1 MRDNQRRIC
10 IVTDELAGPDFNG
23 GIGTACTGLATAL
36 AAAGHQVDVLYTRV
50 AQGQVHCSF
59 GAFQDHVD
67 AFDRRAVRLLSIAQE
82 GAWNDFPSKSFA
94 ALHHLQ
100 AERYDL
106 VFFNDTHGTGFY
118 PLLSRRTGNPL
129 LAGTRMCVVTHSA
142 TQWIFDLNGEPV
154 TGVDNIRL
162 LEMERKSIELADVVI
177 SPSSYLVRKYQ
188 GYGWRFPEDTQIR
201 RYILPDAQRPS
212 QSDGAELHEVD
223 ELVFFGRLE
232 RRKGIDLFC
241 SALDR
246 LKYALRGKTV
256 TFLGKDTFVNGSS
269 TLEKILV
276 RSAAWPFE
284 VRVMP
289 NFDRENA
296 LGYLRGGRRV
306 AVMPSLE
313 DNSPCAIQ
321 ECLELGIPFIASNG
335 SGGEELIA
343 PDSRERCCFAPNVA
357 ALARKIEQ
365 VLEEGA
371 SAGVLSFDPEE
382 NEREFLRWLD
392 GFLAPPKQPKKAPVR
407 SPQRRRKPA
416 APAIALLVAGCS
428 GLRRSNT
435 TLHLRKIAAAFPG
448 GQRNALLCSDEDSRP
463 TDGAIASLS
472 PAEYETFARSL
483 GASENDFVCLWD
495 AELEL
500 NPDWLT
506 RARDCLAALPDCVA
520 VAGLATAGVALV
532 SREAPAHRSLAS
544 LAPPLRQP
552 VVGPSDALRLLSQ
565 ETNNGFVLMRGAAF
579 QAVRRCPPWDPVL
592 ARLKLA
598 DHWIDELLQELR
610 QQGKRVELIPDLP
623 ATPSTRHARIE
634 LFHKGTARRLAA
646 AAATAPGSHSALVHR
661 FAVDRE
667 LNAEARRD
675 AASYLDQLS
684 HRTNLQSSAWKSKG
698 GVSNA
703 FLDHVAATAF
713 ATGQVEL
720 AKETLTFLAS
730 QRSARNFDF
739 TVEAE
744 AFWEDMVE
752 ELSLAVLFERGHCT
766 TSNHRV
772 PPKGTVDGGSKAIL
786 SAANSL
792 EVGLTWFGFKVDL
805 RDYRYFTSSVRTLA
819 AEGTQLRFS
828 VAIAAEDSADRM
840 SKECLAT
847 GNAPVRLDFS
857 LPDELK
863 RMCFVS
869 LVIESRG
876 EFSPKAVH
884 NALWIN
890 PCFTRIRPN

>member
-1 MRDNQRRIC
+1 MRENQKRIC

-23 GIGTACTGLATAL
+23 GIGTACTGLAIAL
-36 AAAGHQVDVLYTRV
+36 AAAGHRVDALYTRV
-50 AQGQVHCSF
+50 AQGVVHSSF
-59 GAFQDHVD
+59 GVFEDHVE
-67 AFDRRAVRLLSIAQE
+67 AFARRGVRLLSIAQD
-82 GAWNDFPSKSFA
+82 GAWNDFPAKSFG

-106 VFFNDTHGTGFY
+106 AFFNDTHGTAFY

-129 LAGTRMCVVTHSA
+129 LAGTKMCVVTHSA

-177 SPSSYLVRKYQ
+177 SPSSYLVGKYRS
-188 GYGWRFPEDTQIR
+188 YGWRFPDDTQIR
-201 RYILPDAQRPS
+201 RYILPDAQRPPNGDS
-212 QSDGAELHEVD
+212 VELREVD

-269 TLEKILV
+269 TLEKIV
-276 RSAAWPFE
+276 MRSAAWPFE

-296 LGYLRGGRRV
+296 LNYLRGGRRV

-321 ECLELGIPFIASNG
+321 ECLELGIPFIASSG

-343 PDSRERCCFAPNVA
+343 PDFRARCCFAPTVG
-357 ALARKIEQ
+357 ALAGKIEE
-365 VLEEGA
+365 VLAEGA
-371 SAGVLSFDPEE
+371 TAAKLSFDPTE
-382 NEREFLRWLD
+382 NERDFLRWLD
-392 GFLAPPKQPKKAPVR
+392 GFLAEPKPRKATARR
-407 SPQRRRKPA
+407 SLPRRRQ
-416 APAIALLVAGCS
+416 APGPSIALLVAGCN
-428 GLRRSNT
+428 GFRRST
-435 TLHLRKIAAAFPG
+435 ASVHLGKIAAAFPG
-448 GQRNALLCSDEDSRP
+448 GQRNATLCSDEDSHRSN
-463 TDGAIASLS
+463 TAIASLS
-472 PAEYETFARSL
+472 PTDYEPFARSL
-483 GASENDFVCLWD
+483 GTGENDFVCLWD

-500 NPDWLT
+500 NPDWLA
-506 RARDCLAALPDCVA
+506 RARDCLAAMPDCVA
-520 VAGLATAGVALV
+520 VAGLATTGTAPR
-532 SREAPAHRSLAS
+532 SREAPSHRSTAS
-544 LAPPLRQP
+544 IAPTLRHP
-552 VVGPSDALRLLSQ
+552 VVGASDALRLLSQ
-565 ETNNGFVLMRGAAF
+565 ETNNGFVLLRGAAF
-579 QAVRRCPPWDPVL
+579 QAVRHCLPWDPVL
-592 ARLKLA
+592 TRLKLV
-598 DHWIDELLQELR
+598 DHWIDELLQALR
-610 QQGKRVELIPDLP
+610 QQGRRVELIPDLP

-634 LFHKGTARRLAA
+634 LFQKGMARRLAA
-646 AAATAPGSHSALVHR
+646 ASTTVPGSHGALVHR
-661 FAVDRE
+661 FAVDRQ
-667 LNAEARRD
+667 LHAEARRD

-684 HRTNLQSSAWKSKG
+684 HRTNLQSSAWKSMG

-703 FLDHVAATAF
+703 FLDNVAATAF

-739 TVEAE
+739 AVGAE
-744 AFWEDMVE
+744 TFWEDMVE
-752 ELSLAVLFERGHCT
+752 ELSLAVLFERGHCS
-766 TSNHRV
+766 TSNHRI
-772 PPKGTVDGGSKAIL
+772 PPRCIVDGGSKAMLL
-786 SAANSL
+786 SANSL

-828 VAIAAEDSADRM
+828 VAIAAEDSTDRM
-840 SKECLAT
+840 SKECLAS

-857 LPDELK
+857 LPNELK
-863 RMCFVS
+863 RTCFVS

-876 EFSPKAVH
+876 EFSPEAIH